1 MITLKVWNTLAP
13 ATRREICTIC
23 GIKIT
28 DDLLQPYHH
37 NFDYDVSGK
46 KLKYILGCCYL
57 RPSDKKIIVSI
68 EVSPKY
74 EADKEHAKKPAKA
87 TSSMKKNK
95 DIAKNS
101 SGIRYAS
108 ASTVKTCC
116 CCGKPLTKMDT
127 DYYDLSSYC
136 ARCALAD
143 GIITSLD

>member
-13 ATRREICTIC
+13 ATRREICVIC

-37 NFDYDVSGK
+37 NFDYDISGK

-74 EADKEHAKKPAKA
+74 EANKEHAKKLVKA
-87 TSSMKKNK
+87 TSSMNKNK

-116 CCGKPLTKMDT
+116 CCGKPLTKTDT
-127 DYYDLSSYC
+127 DYYGLSSYC

>member
-1 MITLKVWNTLAP
+1 MMTLKVWSTLAP
-13 ATRREICTIC
+13 ATRREICSIC

-37 NFDYDVSGK
+37 NFDYDITGK
-46 KLKYILGCCYL
+46 RLKYILGCCYL
-57 RPSDKKIIVSI
+57 RPSDKKIVVSI

-74 EADKEHAKKPAKA
+74 ETKKEFVKKS
-87 TSSMKKNK
+87 TKKKISTKENK
-95 DIAKNS
+95 DGAENRT
-101 SGIRYAS
+101 GIRYAS
-108 ASTVKTCC
+108 ATTVKTCC
-116 CCGKPLTKMDT
+116 CCGKPLTEEDT